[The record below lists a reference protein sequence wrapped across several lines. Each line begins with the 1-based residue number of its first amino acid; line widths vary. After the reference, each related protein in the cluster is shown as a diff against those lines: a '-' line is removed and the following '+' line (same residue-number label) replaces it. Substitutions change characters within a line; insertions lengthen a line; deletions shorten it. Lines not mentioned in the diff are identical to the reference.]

1 MAATKQRFRFYETMK
16 LCAAVFIY
24 FFSRLLPRFSFC
36 RKRCELIWSIC
47 YRSPVVYH
55 VNTTGSLPPLHNEII
70 QSRAALTSCPAAR
83 SMSVGVYNAT
93 SHTFLPAYFIVWRLP
108 AVTYFSF
115 KEGELIPTRA
125 WSASLCLSELRID
138 FFCPLYHPGIGASA
152 AMFLPIIFCKNN

>member
-1 MAATKQRFRFYETMK
+1 
-16 LCAAVFIY
+16 
-24 FFSRLLPRFSFC
+24 
-36 RKRCELIWSIC
+36 
-47 YRSPVVYH
+47 
-55 VNTTGSLPPLHNEII
+55 
-70 QSRAALTSCPAAR
+70 
-83 SMSVGVYNAT
+83 MSVGVYNAT